1 MFRIVYVCYKRI
13 VGDIMNKN
21 KMSELEEK
29 LMLWDKRDLVKLI
42 LDLKREIE
50 ENTNFIE
57 DELGL

>member
-1 MFRIVYVCYKRI
+1 
-13 VGDIMNKN
+13 MNKN

-29 LMLWDKRDLVKLI
+29 LMLWDKKDLVRLV

-50 ENTNFIE
+50 ETTSFIE

>member
-1 MFRIVYVCYKRI
+1 MK
-13 VGDIMNKN
+13 KN
-21 KMSELEEK
+21 EMSELEEK

-50 ENTNFIE
+50 ENSNFIE

>member
-1 MFRIVYVCYKRI
+1 
-13 VGDIMNKN
+13 MNKN

-29 LMLWDKRDLVKLI
+29 LMQWDKRDLVKLI
-42 LDLKREIE
+42 LDLKRDIE

>member
-1 MFRIVYVCYKRI
+1 
-13 VGDIMNKN
+13 MNKN

-42 LDLKREIE
+42 LDLKRDIE